1 MSKTPNHLA
10 TLIDHQSAA
19 KSALPSDLASTLKQ
33 LMLATQEVKNI
44 LVDCLPDE
52 ILTTCQVVAVTEDAL
67 TLSVLSQTA
76 ANHMRYLQSEY
87 VRLLSENST
96 SFATIRKISII
107 VIAPPTHRLQ
117 QKNNPKTL
125 SYSSDKSL
133 QSYRNK
139 GLSETTRQ
147 TISHVASHVIKD
159 ERLKKALLKLANE
172 D

>member
-19 KSALPSDLASTLKQ
+19 KSALPSDLANTLKR
-33 LMLATQEVKNI
+33 LMLATAEVKSI
-44 LVDCLPDE
+44 LVDCLPEE
-52 ILTTCQVVAVTEDAL
+52 ILTTCQVVAVTEEAL

-96 SFATIRKISII
+96 SFARIRKISII
-107 VIAPPTHRLQ
+107 VTASPTHHSL
-117 QKNNPKTL
+117 QKNNR
-125 SYSSDKSL
+125 KSL
-133 QSYRNK
+133 SNSSVDSLQPCRNK
-139 GLSETTRQ
+139 GFSETTRQ